1 VRIGKSEFLAFFDIL
16 LRPQGF
22 LFKECIL
29 LGSCIIYHR
38 YQVSRFLDIDDLP
51 LSLERISKPE
61 VVTIFPFE
69 PPPGHDIGFAIVIRG
84 YTLSL
89 FDSMVRKEPISV
101 DRAHIR
107 GSLTS

>member
-1 VRIGKSEFLAFFDIL
+1 MRIGKGEFLTLLDVL

-29 LGSCIIYHR
+29 SGSCIIYHR
-38 YQVSRFLDIDDLP
+38 YQVPCFLDIDDLP
-51 LSLERISKPE
+51 LPLERVSKPE
-61 VVTIFPFE
+61 VVAVFPFE
-69 PPPGHDIGFAIVIRG
+69 TPPGHDIGFAIVIRG

-101 DRAHIR
+101 DF
-107 GSLTS
+107 